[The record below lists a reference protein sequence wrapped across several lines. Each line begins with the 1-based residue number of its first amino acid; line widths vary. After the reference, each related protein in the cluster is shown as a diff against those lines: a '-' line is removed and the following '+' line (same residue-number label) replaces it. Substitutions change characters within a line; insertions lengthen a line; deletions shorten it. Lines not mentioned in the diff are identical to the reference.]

1 MFQINAKLIKN
12 IEVMPDYYKMV
23 LDAPSVARA
32 AKPGQFVNIL
42 ASDKFEPLLRRP
54 FSIHNVSDS
63 KLEIL
68 YRVVGKAT
76 ELFSQKKP
84 GEKLNVLGPL
94 GNGFDL
100 KKKKGRITLVGGGIG
115 IAPLIFLAEKL
126 AEVKSKKGKVKITAL
141 IGAKNKK
148 HILCADEL
156 KNLGC
161 EVKIATE
168 DGSFGFKGLI
178 TELLKQNIKTKDRPR
193 TIFSCGPKPMLKETA
208 NISKKYNIATQLSL
222 EEHMA
227 CGIGA
232 CFGCVVNTKHGYKR
246 VCKEGPV
253 FDIKEI
259 IF

>member
-1 MFQINAKLIKN
+1 MIQIKAKLIKN
-12 IEVMPDYYKMV
+12 IEVAPNYYKMV
-23 LDAPSVARA
+23 LDAPAIACA

-42 ASDKFEPLLRRP
+42 AGDKFEPLLRRP
-54 FSIHNVSDS
+54 FSIYNVNDS

-76 ELFSQKKP
+76 ELFSKKKP

-100 KKKKGRITLVGGGIG
+100 KTKKAKILLVGGGIG
-115 IAPLIFLAEKL
+115 IAPLVFLAEKL
-126 AEVKSKKGKVKITAL
+126 TGKEILAL

-148 HILCADEL
+148 HILCVDEL
-156 KNLGC
+156 KDAGAQ
-161 EVKIATE
+161 VKIATD
-168 DGSFGFKGLI
+168 DGGIGFKGSV
-178 TELLKQNIKTKDRPR
+178 TDLLKQSVRPKDKIGV
-193 TIFSCGPKPMLKETA
+193 IFACGPKPMLKEVA
-208 NISKKYNIATQLSL
+208 YIAKKHKIEARLSL

-232 CFGCVVNTKHGYKR
+232 CFGCVVNTTRGYKR

-253 FDIKEI
+253 FDAREV